1 MQTTGIIRKIDE
13 LGRIVLPKELRK
25 YLNINPGDDF
35 QIAIESERI
44 ILEKYSRLQNI
55 ETELINLINC
65 FSSVTKNDIYLI
77 INNKII
83 NKENEIITN
92 EIQNLIQ
99 ERKMFYKDTSLKL
112 KISNNIISKNKIV
125 INPIILNSDILG
137 TIIITDNVNLCD
149 IISDSKILENII
161 KMKFM

>member
-35 QIAIESERI
+35 QITIEAEKI

-55 ETELINLINC
+55 EAELINLINC

-77 INNKII
+77 INNKIV
-83 NKENEIITN
+83 NKTNEIVTN
-92 EIQNLIQ
+92 EIQNIIQ
-99 ERKMFYKDTSLKL
+99 ERKIFYKDTNQEL

-137 TIIITDNVNLCD
+137 TVIITDNDNLD
-149 IISDSKILENII
+149 NLISNSKIIENII

>member
-83 NKENEIITN
+83 NKENEMITN

-99 ERKMFYKDTSLKL
+99 ERKRFYKDTNLKL

>member
-83 NKENEIITN
+83 NKENEMITN

-99 ERKMFYKDTSLKL
+99 ERKIFYKDTNLKL

>member
-1 MQTTGIIRKIDE
+1 MQTAGIIRKIDE

-35 QIAIESERI
+35 QISIESEKI

-65 FSSVTKNDIYLI
+65 FSSITNYSIYLV
-77 INNKII
+77 INNKIVNSEYEEI
-83 NKENEIITN
+83 TKEV
-92 EIQNLIQ
+92 QNIIQ
-99 ERKMFYKDTSLKL
+99 ERKIFYKDTNQKL

-137 TIIITDNVNLCD
+137 TVIITDNDNLD
-149 IISDSKILENII
+149 NLISNSKIIENII

>member
-1 MQTTGIIRKIDE
+1 MQTAGIIRKIDE

-35 QIAIESERI
+35 QISIESEKI

-83 NKENEIITN
+83 NKENETITN

-99 ERKMFYKDTSLKL
+99 ERKIFYKDTNQKL

-137 TIIITDNVNLCD
+137 TVIITDNDNLD
-149 IISDSKILENII
+149 NLINNSKIIENII

>member
-13 LGRIVLPKELRK
+13 LGRIVLPIELRK
-25 YLNINPGDDF
+25 SLNINPGDDF
-35 QIAIESERI
+35 QITIESEKI

-65 FSSVTKNDIYLI
+65 FSSIIKSEIYLI
-77 INNKII
+77 INNKIV
-83 NKENEIITN
+83 NKANETISK
-92 EIQNLIQ
+92 EIQNIIQ
-99 ERKMFYKDTSLKL
+99 ERKIFYKDINQEL

-137 TIIITDNVNLCD
+137 TIIITDNDNLD
-149 IISDSKILENII
+149 SLISNSKIIENII

>member
-1 MQTTGIIRKIDE
+1 MQTAGIIRKIDE

-35 QIAIESERI
+35 QISIESEKI

-83 NKENEIITN
+83 NKENETITN

-99 ERKMFYKDTSLKL
+99 ERKIFYKDTNQKL

-137 TIIITDNVNLCD
+137 TVIITDNDNLD
-149 IISDSKILENII
+149 NLISNSKIIENII

>member
-83 NKENEIITN
+83 NKENEMITN

-99 ERKMFYKDTSLKL
+99 ERKMFYKDTNLKL

>member
-13 LGRIVLPKELRK
+13 LGRIVLPIELRK
-25 YLNINPGDDF
+25 SLNINPGDDF
-35 QIAIESERI
+35 QITIESEKI

-65 FSSVTKNDIYLI
+65 FSSIIKSEIYLI
-77 INNKII
+77 INNKIV
-83 NKENEIITN
+83 NKANETISK
-92 EIQNLIQ
+92 EIQNIIQ
-99 ERKMFYKDTSLKL
+99 ERKIFYKDINQEL

-137 TIIITDNVNLCD
+137 TIIITDNDNLD
-149 IISDSKILENII
+149 NLISNSKIIENII

>member
-1 MQTTGIIRKIDE
+1 MQTAGIIRKIDE

-35 QIAIESERI
+35 QISIESEKI

-83 NKENEIITN
+83 NKENETITN

-99 ERKMFYKDTSLKL
+99 ERKIFYKDTNQKL
-112 KISNNIISKNKIV
+112 KISNNITSKNKIV

-137 TIIITDNVNLCD
+137 TVIITDNDNLD
-149 IISDSKILENII
+149 NLISNSKIIENII

>member
-25 YLNINPGDDF
+25 CLNINPGDDF
-35 QIAIESERI
+35 QITIESEKI

-65 FSSVTKNDIYLI
+65 FSSITKSEIYII
-77 INNKII
+77 INNKIV
-83 NKENEIITN
+83 NRTNETISR
-92 EIQNLIQ
+92 EIQNIIQ
-99 ERKMFYKDTSLKL
+99 ERKIFCKDTNQEL

-137 TIIITDNVNLCD
+137 TIIITDNDNLD
-149 IISDSKILENII
+149 NLISISKIIENII

>member
-1 MQTTGIIRKIDE
+1 MQTAGIIRKIDE

-35 QIAIESERI
+35 QISIESEKI

-83 NKENEIITN
+83 NKENETITN

-99 ERKMFYKDTSLKL
+99 ERKIFYKDTNQKL
-112 KISNNIISKNKIV
+112 KISNNIISKNQIV

-137 TIIITDNVNLCD
+137 TVIITDNNNLD
-149 IISDSKILENII
+149 NLISNSKIIENII

>member
-1 MQTTGIIRKIDE
+1 MQTAGIIRKIDE

-35 QIAIESERI
+35 QISIESEKI

-83 NKENEIITN
+83 NKENETITN

-99 ERKMFYKDTSLKL
+99 ERKIFYKDTNQKL

-137 TIIITDNVNLCD
+137 TVIITDNNNLD
-149 IISDSKILENII
+149 NLISNSKIIENII
-161 KMKFM
+161 KMEFM

>member
-1 MQTTGIIRKIDE
+1 MQTAGIIRKIDE

-35 QIAIESERI
+35 QISIESEKI

-83 NKENEIITN
+83 NKENETITN

-99 ERKMFYKDTSLKL
+99 ERKIFYKDTNQKL

-137 TIIITDNVNLCD
+137 TVIITDNNNLD
-149 IISDSKILENII
+149 NLISNSKIIENII

>member
-1 MQTTGIIRKIDE
+1 MQTAGIIRKIDE

-35 QIAIESERI
+35 QISIESEKI

-83 NKENEIITN
+83 NKENETITN

-99 ERKMFYKDTSLKL
+99 ERKIFYKDTNQKV

-137 TIIITDNVNLCD
+137 TVIITDNNNLD
-149 IISDSKILENII
+149 NLISNSKIIENII

>member
-25 YLNINPGDDF
+25 CLNINPGDDF
-35 QIAIESERI
+35 QITIESEKI

-65 FSSVTKNDIYLI
+65 FSSITKSEIYLI
-77 INNKII
+77 INNKIV
-83 NKENEIITN
+83 NKANETISK
-92 EIQNLIQ
+92 EIQNIIQ
-99 ERKMFYKDTSLKL
+99 ERKIFYKDTNQEL

-137 TIIITDNVNLCD
+137 TIIITDNDNLD
-149 IISDSKILENII
+149 NLISNSKIIENII